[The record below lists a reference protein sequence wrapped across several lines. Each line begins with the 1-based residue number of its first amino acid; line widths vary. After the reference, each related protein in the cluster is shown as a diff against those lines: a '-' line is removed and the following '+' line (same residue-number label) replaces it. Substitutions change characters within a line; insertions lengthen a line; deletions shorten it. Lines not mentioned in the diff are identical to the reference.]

1 MPNATGTD
9 NRFNY
14 VYHTDTDT
22 RAYRI
27 QEGKFDGCVWVY
39 REVKM
44 PAIDVPLEEAEE
56 IPLTFRYELLYNKE
70 GVVDEDNVDEFRDL
84 IGDILL
90 TLIEEGLEH
99 DQVRINSIGNN
110 DT

>member
-1 MPNATGTD
+1 MPTD

-14 VYHTDTDT
+14 VYHSDTDT

-27 QEGKFDGCVWVY
+27 QEGKFDGCVWVF
-39 REVKM
+39 REVVL
-44 PAIDVPLEEAEE
+44 PAVDVPLEEAEN
-56 IPLTFRYELLYNKE
+56 IPLTFRYELLYNK
-70 GVVDEDNVDEFRDL
+70 GDVIDEENVDEFRDL

-99 DQVRINSIGNN
+99 DQVRINTVGNN
-110 DT
+110 NT